1 MSWLDTLNALG
12 VQVDELGHCQVSEP
26 IGHRSST
33 TVTPLTHL
41 GLFDV
46 VGPDA
51 EKFLQGQLSCDAAEL
66 STGRSLLGAHCNIK
80 GGMIS
85 LSRLMPAEG
94 GFWLRTERQILDTA
108 MTNLKKYMIFS
119 KAESCDLSDIVVGLG
134 FSGEQT
140 AELLQTAGFTVPNET
155 QAFSMSDSGVL
166 IKVPGERF
174 ELWLA
179 IEQAEA
185 LLPTLLEN
193 AVLSD
198 TNQWLSEEIR
208 FGIPSL
214 SSQTLESFIP
224 QMTNLQTFDGVSF
237 TKGCYTGQEVVTRL
251 QHRGK
256 LNRPMYR
263 LRFSANNTPVPGT
276 KINTPDR
283 AGVGTVVSS
292 AMSPVSENSGELLA
306 VILKT
311 SFDDTTAALTLEDNL
326 QPLERLDLPYEL
338 DPELFERKT
347 M

>member
-26 IGHRSST
+26 VEDSSST
-33 TVTPLTHL
+33 TITPLTHL

-51 EKFLQGQLSCDAAEL
+51 EKFLQGQLSCDVAEV
-66 STGRSLLGAHCNIK
+66 SAGRSLLGAHCNIK

-85 LSRLMPAEG
+85 LSRLMPAED
-94 GFWLRTERQILDTA
+94 GFWLRTERQILDAA

-119 KAESCDLSDIVVGLG
+119 KAESCDLSDTIIGLG
-134 FSGEQT
+134 FAGKP
-140 AELLQTAGFTVPNET
+140 AADLLKAAGFTIPEET
-155 QAFSMSDSGVL
+155 EQFSQGQDGLL

-174 ELWLA
+174 ELWLN
-179 IEQAEA
+179 IEKAEA
-185 LLPTLLEN
+185 LLPTLLKN
-193 AVLSD
+193 AAFGD

-208 FGIPSL
+208 YGIPSL

-263 LRFSANNTPVPGT
+263 LKFNASNMPVPGT

-311 SFDDTTAALTLEDNL
+311 SFDDTTVALTLEDNA
-326 QPLERLDLPYEL
+326 QPLERLDLPYAL

>member
-1 MSWLDTLNALG
+1 MSWLDTLNTLG
-12 VQVDELGHCQVSEP
+12 VQVNELGQCQVSEP
-26 IGHRSST
+26 ATDHAST
-33 TVTPLTHL
+33 TITPLTHL

-51 EKFLQGQLSCDAAEL
+51 EKFLQGQLSCDVADI
-66 STGRSLLGAHCNIK
+66 SKGRSLLGAHCNIK
-80 GGMIS
+80 GSMIS
-85 LSRLMPAEG
+85 LSRLMPTEG

-119 KAESCDLSDIVVGLG
+119 KAESCDLSDTVIGLG
-134 FSGEQT
+134 ITGEQAT
-140 AELLQTAGFTVPNET
+140 NLLKAAGFSVPEET
-155 QAFSMSDSGVL
+155 EQFSQSQGGLL

-174 ELWLA
+174 ELWLS
-179 IEQAEA
+179 IEKAEA
-185 LLPTLLEN
+185 LLPTLLKN
-193 AVLSD
+193 ANFGD

-208 FGIPSL
+208 YGIPSL

-224 QMTNLQTFDGVSF
+224 QMTNLQVFEGVSF

-263 LRFSANNTPVPGT
+263 LKFSGDSAPVPGT
-276 KINTPDR
+276 KINTADR
-283 AGVGTVVSS
+283 AGVGSVVSS
-292 AMSPVSENSGELLA
+292 AMNRVSQNSGELLA

-311 SFDDTTAALTLEDNL
+311 SFDDTTAALTLEDST
-326 QPLERLDLPYEL
+326 QPLERLDLPYAL

-347 M
+347 L